1 MRRIGEH
8 AVVIGG
14 SLGGL
19 LAARALA
26 DAYER
31 VTVVERDALPH
42 GLEGRRAVPQGRHA
56 HALLPHGQACLEAL
70 LPGLCD
76 ALLADGAASCDA
88 LGEMRFILGGHQ
100 FARSSTGQRSILA
113 GRPFI
118 EGHVRRA
125 VRALPAVTVVDRCD
139 VAGLT
144 ASADRA
150 RVTGV
155 RILRRADGSAE
166 EALPADLVVAAT
178 GRAARV
184 PAWLEAMGYPRPQ
197 EQRLRVDVAYASR
210 HLRLPGGALSGD
222 RFVLVGARPDLPRT
236 LFLFA
241 QEDDRWIL
249 SLGGYG
255 PEHRPPS
262 DLAGH
267 LAFAAA
273 VAPPD
278 VLEAIAAAEPLGPV
292 STHRFPDSIRRRYD
306 RMRSFPHGL
315 LVTGDAVC
323 SFNPTYGQGMTVA
336 AAEAVALRG
345 CLAEGD
351 HDLARRFF
359 RTAGSPVEH
368 AWTLS
373 TGADLSLPLVRGRRP
388 LPVRAVNAY
397 LRRLRAVA
405 EHDGEVASAFI
416 GVVAMRAAPPAVMRP
431 RIAARV
437 LRGPR
442 PRWDAVPEGLRRREL
457 AVDGVST
464 PLREAGPS
472 GADEAV
478 VFLHGNPGSGADWE
492 PLVAAVGRD
501 RRAVAWDAPGFGRAV
516 APGFPQSVAAHA
528 AFVGSALDS
537 LGIRRAH
544 LVAHDFGGPWG
555 LRWAAEHPDRFA
567 SAVLLCTGALPG
579 YRWHAL
585 ARLWRTRGVGELF
598 MATTTGPGFRTL
610 LRRGNP
616 RGLPRAF
623 TDRMYRDFDRDTRRA
638 VLRALPLG
646 RGRGRRRRDARER
659 AAAARPARA
668 GPVGPPRPLP
678 AGRGGRAA
686 AGGVPERRCAGARR
700 QRPLAVRRLAG
711 RGRGGAARSPGTA
724 RAARYPGPR
733 DRRVNGGPA
742 PRSSRRRPAAT
753 VIRPRRRSARA
764 WSARAPGGACS
775 PRRR

>member
-19 LAARALA
+19 LTARALL

-31 VTVVERDALPH
+31 VTVIERDALPQ

-76 ALLADGAASCDA
+76 ALVTGGAASCDA
-88 LGEMRFILGGHQ
+88 LGEMRFILGGRQ
-100 FARSSTGQRSILA
+100 FARAPTGQRSILA

-118 EGHVRRA
+118 EGHVRRR
-125 VRALPAVTVVDRCD
+125 VRALPGVTVIDRCD
-139 VAGLT
+139 AAGLT
-144 ASADRA
+144 TSSDGAH
-150 RVTGV
+150 VTGV

-166 EALPADLVVAAT
+166 EVLPADLVVAAT

-197 EQRLRVDVAYASR
+197 EQRLHVDVAYASR
-210 HLRLPGGALSGD
+210 HLRLPSGALSGD
-222 RFVLVGARPDLPRT
+222 RFVLVGARPELPRT

-241 QEDDRWIL
+241 QEEDRWIL

-255 PEHRPPS
+255 PEHRPPG

-278 VLEAIAAAEPLGPV
+278 VFEAIAAAEPLGPI

-306 RMRSFPHGL
+306 RLRRFPHGL

-336 AAEAVALRG
+336 AAEAVALRD
-345 CLAEGD
+345 CLAAGER
-351 HDLARRFF
+351 DLARRYF
-359 RTAGSPVEH
+359 RAAAPTVDH

-373 TGADLSLPLVRGRRP
+373 TGADLSLPIVQARRP
-388 LPVRAVNAY
+388 LPVRGVNAY

-405 EHDGEVASAFI
+405 EHDGEVAAAFI
-416 GVVAMRAAPPAVMRP
+416 GVVGMRATPPTLMRP

-442 PRWDAVPEGLRRREL
+442 ARWDAAPGRVRTREL
-457 AVDGVST
+457 LVGDVRT
-464 PLREAGPS
+464 PLREAGPA

-492 PLVAAVGRD
+492 PLLAAVGRE
-501 RRAVAWDAPGFGRAV
+501 RRAVAWDAPGFGEAV
-516 APGFPQSVAAHA
+516 APGFPQTVDAHA
-528 AFVGSALDS
+528 AFVGGALEA
-537 LGIRRAH
+537 LGIHRAH

-555 LRWAAEHPDRFA
+555 LRWAAGDPDRFA
-567 SAVLLCTGALPG
+567 SAVMLCTGALPG

-585 ARLWRTRGVGELF
+585 ARLWRTRGAGELF
-598 MATTTGPGFRTL
+598 MATTTGPGFRAL

-623 TDRMYRDFDRDTRRA
+623 TDRMYRDLDRGTRRA
-638 VLRALPLG
+638 VLELYRSVEDVGSAGEALASVLRPLDRPALVLWG
-646 RGRGRRRRDARER
+646 RHDPYLGAEEAERQR
-659 AAAARPARA
+659 AAFPSADVRVLDDSGHWPFVDAPAAVEAALLGHLARHA
-668 GPVGPPRPLP
+668 PLAAP
-678 AGRGGRAA
+678 AGVIAA
-686 AGGVPERRCAGARR
+686 
-700 QRPLAVRRLAG
+700 
-711 RGRGGAARSPGTA
+711 
-724 RAARYPGPR
+724 
-733 DRRVNGGPA
+733 
-742 PRSSRRRPAAT
+742 
-753 VIRPRRRSARA
+753 
-764 WSARAPGGACS
+764 
-775 PRRR
+775 